1 MKLLIDEEGR
11 KILVKENKEIHTHQG
26 VVKKQKLLHGKVVKT
41 NIGKKF
47 LVIEPSFVDL
57 FERIKRG
64 PQIITLKDAGIIS
77 AYTGVSSGWKI
88 AEAGSG
94 SGALTCYLANL
105 VKPKGK
111 VYSYEKRKDFLKIA
125 KENVEKFGLSKF
137 VVFKNKDIS
146 NISEKNLDMVVLD
159 LPNPWEYIKQIE
171 KALKIGGFLVIY
183 VPTINQII
191 KAVDALENSSFK
203 VFKVC
208 EVIER
213 DWKVGKATRPLNV
226 ILGHTAFLLFSRK
239 LPL

>member
-1 MKLLIDEEGR
+1 M
-11 KILVKENKEIHTHQG
+11 VKENKELHTHQG

-183 VPTINQII
+183 VLILNQII
-191 KAVDALENSSFK
+191 
-203 VFKVC
+203 
-208 EVIER
+208 
-213 DWKVGKATRPLNV
+213 
-226 ILGHTAFLLFSRK
+226 HTVVSPEISAF
-239 LPL
+239 